1 MPTEADSDN
10 DLLEGVDTA
19 DDLLFQVDSNTTTP
33 KSTKLPTKTKA
44 KSLKK
49 KLQEEEFQ
57 VMKALTSSVAQSNNR
72 KKAKMS
78 EGGECESFVS
88 FMTESRKE
96 VFEMIRRLDDGIA

>member
-10 DLLEGVDTA
+10 DVLEGVDTN
-19 DDLLFQVDSNTTTP
+19 DDLLFQVDSNTTTL

-49 KLQEEEFQ
+49 KLQEEFQ
-57 VMKALTSSVAQSNNR
+57 VMKGLTSSVAQSNSR